1 MEETRQ
7 QTALIEDRKHIAVT
21 GVDSVD
27 AFSEREIAL
36 TLTGGGRAV
45 VSGSELKIVNFSKT
59 AGSFSA
65 SGKVTGLRFLGGKE
79 KMVRRLLR

>member
-1 MEETRQ
+1 MEEIKQ
-7 QTALIEDRKHIAVT
+7 QTALIEDRRHIAVT

-59 AGSFSA
+59 AGSFAA
-65 SGKVTGLRFLGGKE
+65 SGKIAGIRFVGGKE